1 MAASNN
7 GHFFKDQKFM
17 KNLISSLLIA
27 LLFSLSISSCQ
38 DSKSPELSSGAE
50 YSEQIK
56 KIIEEKNAKIETWYA
71 AGLIDSVASHF
82 AEDCI
87 QLPPNQPPIIGNE
100 NFKEVWNQNIQIGQ
114 WDFDLRTE
122 KVKASGDLA
131 TEYGTYTLSFT
142 PNENSPIPAMTD
154 HGSYVVL
161 WEKIDQEWKV
171 LWDAPVSNL
180 PLPGAGP
187 ELSPEE

>member
-1 MAASNN
+1 
-7 GHFFKDQKFM
+7 M
-17 KNLISSLLIA
+17 KTLLLCLLIA
-27 LLFSLSISSCQ
+27 CLFAFSFTSCQ
-38 DSKSPELSSGAE
+38 DSKSPELASGPE

-56 KIIEEKNAKIETWYA
+56 KIIEEKNGKLEAWYA

-82 AEDCI
+82 AVDCI
-87 QLPPNQPPIIGNE
+87 QLPPNQPPILGNE

-114 WDFDLRTE
+114 WNFDLKTE

-131 TEYGTYTLSFT
+131 TEYGTYTLSFS

-171 LWDAPVSNL
+171 LWDAPVSDL
-180 PLPGAGP
+180 PLPGSGP
-187 ELSPEE
+187 DSSPEEE